1 MDQLGVEQR
10 PVNIKPRTGI
20 PQEGL
25 SSEPVKSKGIVGK
38 FKQAVRRIWVSPESE
53 TKPEPRRVPP
63 KAF

>member
-25 SSEPVKSKGIVGK
+25 SSEPVKRKGIVGK
-38 FKQAVRRIWVSPESE
+38 LGQFA
-53 TKPEPRRVPP
+53 RRVLASVNTEKPSD